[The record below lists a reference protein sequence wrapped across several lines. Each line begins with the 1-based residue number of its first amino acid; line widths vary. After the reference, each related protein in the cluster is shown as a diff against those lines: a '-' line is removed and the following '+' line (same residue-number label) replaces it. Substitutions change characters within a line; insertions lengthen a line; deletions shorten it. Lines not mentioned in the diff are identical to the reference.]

1 MAYHW
6 VRTIQAVYLIMES
19 IGFDRCTMA
28 SKVKVFSL
36 KQTKKG
42 RRKIKFKDPNAK
54 GQEGKSSKTQM
65 RKGRRAKDQKTQMQK
80 AGGQEGC
87 EPMLT

>member
-28 SKVKVFSL
+28 SKVKVLCL
-36 KQTKKG
+36 KKKQKG
-42 RRKIKFKDPNAK
+42 RRKIKFKDPNA
-54 GQEGKSSKTQM
+54 
-65 RKGRRAKDQKTQMQK
+65 KGRRAKDQKTQMQK